1 MLYVSAY
8 FFQSANQRIQ
18 ILIFVFFFV
27 SEIYIVFS
35 FRDIVIYTFVI
46 IDPMRCNLI
55 LNQSLEMANI
65 KEAKKILT
73 QYFSHYAANS
83 CLDTLSFVLLFS
95 LGNLSNSGEVKNFSR
110 FICILLVSNFF
121 IFITIYPA
129 LLSLVLQ
136 VSLYVIIF

>member
-1 MLYVSAY
+1 MFWAIFVQL
-8 FFQSANQRIQ
+8 ANQI
-18 ILIFVFFFV
+18 IPNFWFFLFDNLFCV
-27 SEIYIVFS
+27 

-73 QYFSHYAANS
+73 QYFAHYAANS

-136 VSLYVIIF
+136 VCFYVFICQAQKN